1 MRELRP
7 APPAQHLKNSLHGPP
22 TPEVIS
28 PRFNTQKSAINS
40 FQRQQYTH
48 NASKSHN
55 FPSQHEYPISSKC
68 EHIVQF
74 YDSESY
80 LYDSISSFLL
90 TSFFSSQEAAVVV
103 ATTSHILALEHQL
116 FHQHCLFPEVM
127 KRRGQLLMCEAEG
140 VLEIILANGLTQN
153 SFESFINPIVGKLR
167 EKGYARILVYGELV
181 NLLCEQGRYWD
192 AVQLEKICNVF
203 LQGPVGTENGVEL
216 LCGYK
221 MDVFALDEGD
231 LEDGTS
237 GENPRRTG
245 DYSTDV
251 QSAAFR
257 EICRTHSDVRPTEKA
272 AGELGNSGAGK
283 RVENFTGSATTVD
296 IPRTLVPEQP
306 VPKEQGGMMIAVLQ
320 HQIRTLEKQVSR
332 EKESS
337 KQDRE
342 LRKLF
347 NKLPVGIYASYITAE
362 KVNQA
367 PRNAERSKLIPAPKE
382 KGKKQNPHLHTE
394 QASDKSP
401 IMNHTFKKL
410 LGLDDTAISSSKVT
424 TVTSAHRKWIDTFV
438 HLDDREKVVASI
450 ESIGLGVASKG
461 DGLGEAG
468 GVHHNK
474 CTYRIIPQDGQV
486 KWLLGET
493 VSVGEIAESDN
504 VDESIEGRE
513 RKYIHS
519 MTDLTH
525 MMGELGMLPE
535 AKGNEG
541 QVTSTSSINAGMDRR
556 GWTESRSSTY
566 EDLKNSEPVTAAHTG
581 IHKRRATEDPKAQ
594 SSPLSHSNPHKHH
607 QAKHLQHCV
616 GLDIL
621 NLTIPPT
628 EFFQERRLGHH
639 TTVDSRFSEP
649 SLHLSGVLKQASQAA
664 SVYQQYHSLAAHTQN
679 QFSDAQNYPNSAP
692 GAWASG
698 RYLHTHDRRN
708 SATSSQSTNT
718 TKSYNSGRSSATNR
732 RGDISDGMSSAIPTP
747 PETARTQ

>member
-7 APPAQHLKNSLHGPP
+7 APPTKQHVHSPP
-22 TPEVIS
+22 TPEVTN
-28 PRFNTQKSAINS
+28 PQFNTQKSAVSS
-40 FQRQQYTH
+40 FQHHQYTH

-55 FPSQHEYPISSKC
+55 FLSQYEYPISSKC

-74 YDSESY
+74 YDSDSY

-103 ATTSHILALEHQL
+103 ATASHILALEHQL

-153 SFESFINPIVGKLR
+153 SFESFINPIIGKLR

-181 NLLCEQGRYWD
+181 NLLCERGRYWD
-192 AVQLEKICNVF
+192 AVQLEKIWNVF

-231 LEDGTS
+231 LGQGASEG
-237 GENPRRTG
+237 NARRTG

-272 AGELGNSGAGK
+272 AGELGNVGAGK
-283 RVENFTGSATTVD
+283 RVEGFPGSAAAID
-296 IPRTLVPEQP
+296 IPRTLAPQQP
-306 VPKEQGGMMIAVLQ
+306 VPKEQGGMMIAILQ
-320 HQIRTLEKQVSR
+320 HRIRTLEKQVLR

-347 NKLPVGIYASYITAE
+347 NKLPVGIYASYIAAE
-362 KVNQA
+362 G
-367 PRNAERSKLIPAPKE
+367 PRHVERGKLILAPKG
-382 KGKKQNPHLHTE
+382 KGRKQNSPLQPE

-401 IMNHTFKKL
+401 IMNHTFTKL
-410 LGLDDTAISSSKVT
+410 LGLDDAVISSSNLT
-424 TVTSAHRKWIDTFV
+424 TITSAHRKWIDTFV
-438 HLDDREKVVASI
+438 HLDDRERLVASI
-450 ESIGLGVASKG
+450 ESVGLGVALRG
-461 DGLGEAG
+461 DGLGEVG
-468 GVHHNK
+468 EVHHSK
-474 CTYRIIPQDGQV
+474 CTYRIIHQNGQV

-493 VSVGEIAESDN
+493 VSVGEIVESDSGG
-504 VDESIEGRE
+504 ESSKGKE

-525 MMGELGMLPE
+525 MMGALEVIPD
-535 AKGNEG
+535 AKGSEA
-541 QVTSTSSINAGMDRR
+541 QATSAFSDTADMDRR
-556 GWTESRSSTY
+556 GQTEPQSNTY
-566 EDLKNSEPVTAAHTG
+566 EDPQNSEPVTVAPTG
-581 IHKRRATEDPKAQ
+581 SHKRRATEDPKVH
-594 SSPLSHSNPHKHH
+594 SSSLDYSNYDFPQGNPHKHH
-607 QAKHLQHCV
+607 QTQNLQHCV

-621 NLTIPPT
+621 NLTIPPPG
-628 EFFQERRLGHH
+628 FFQERDLDHH
-639 TTVDSRFSEP
+639 TTADSRCSQP
-649 SLHLSGVLKQASQAA
+649 SLHPSGVLRQGPQAA
-664 SVYQQYHSLAAHTQN
+664 PMHQQLEYHPNA
-679 QFSDAQNYPNSAP
+679 AQNYPKSTL
-692 GAWASG
+692 ASD
-698 RYLHTHDRRN
+698 RYLRTHGRCN

-718 TKSYNSGRSSATNR
+718 IKSDNSGRSSAPSGRGGTN
-732 RGDISDGMSSAIPTP
+732 DGVSSAAPTP
-747 PETARTQ
+747 PATARRQ